1 MSSPSLEHLA
11 ITGHRLDRFTTYKI
25 GGPAKWFAEPHS
37 IEDLEALATALA
49 TEPMPLFVLG
59 RGSNVV
65 ISDRGFDGLVIV
77 LGSEFSGVAFSDSI
91 AVAGG
96 ATPLPVL
103 ARAAV
108 KAGCGGLE
116 WYVGIPGSVG
126 GAVKMNAGGHGSDT
140 SEALIDAQVFSF
152 DTGTIRTESN
162 ESLRFSYR
170 SSALADRD
178 IVVTA
183 SFKTTPVDPEE
194 AAAVM
199 REVSVWRRENQP
211 GGTFNA
217 GSVFANPPDDSAGRI
232 IDKLGLK
239 GLRVGTAKVSRKHAN
254 FIEADADG
262 RAQDVLDLVRK
273 IQQHVLKVQG
283 VELVPEMKFIGDFD

>member
-1 MSSPSLEHLA
+1 
-11 ITGHRLDRFTTYKI
+11 
-25 GGPAKWFAEPHS
+25 
-37 IEDLEALATALA
+37 
-49 TEPMPLFVLG
+49 
-59 RGSNVV
+59 
-65 ISDRGFDGLVIV
+65 
-77 LGSEFSGVAFSDSI
+77 
-91 AVAGG
+91 
-96 ATPLPVL
+96 
-103 ARAAV
+103 
-108 KAGCGGLE
+108 
-116 WYVGIPGSVG
+116 
-126 GAVKMNAGGHGSDT
+126 MNAGGHGSDT

-170 SSALADRD
+170 SSALGDRD

-183 SFKTTPVDPEE
+183 SFKTTPADPEE